1 MAVQESL
8 RTLAKTLNAGALRR
22 LGKMRE
28 PSRSRR
34 WPLLGMFALGLV
46 AGAIGSFAV
55 TQRSELRRLAELAFR
70 MKGGVVDESAELKD
84 TNPVPVT
91 ARRSNHRRKRVAEVT
106 EP

>member
-1 MAVQESL
+1 MAVQDSL
-8 RTLAKTLNAGALRR
+8 HSLAKTLNAAAVRR
-22 LGKMRE
+22 LGNLRE

-34 WPLLGMFALGLV
+34 WPLLGMFAIGLI

-55 TQRSELRRLAELAFR
+55 TQRSELKRLAELAFR
-70 MKGGVVDESAELKD
+70 MKGGSVDESAEVKD
-84 TNPVPVT
+84 ANPVVVT